1 MLFANNGASFRSRA
15 SANCSEEVFIHPES
29 EKFIFEVK
37 GKAVIDSG
45 AQHDLAGIF
54 SELEQHSNS
63 SVNGTTNWFSILNKE

>member
-1 MLFANNGASFRSRA
+1 MFFANNGASFRSRA

-45 AQHDLAGIF
+45 AQQDFDGIS
-54 SELEQHSNS
+54 SEIEQHSKS
-63 SVNGTTNWFSILNKE
+63 SENGATN